1 MNTAKALQS
10 YQNVGLE
17 TEVHGADPH
26 RLILL
31 LYQGALLAIASAKN
45 QMMRKEYIAK
55 GKSISHAVTIIEEGL
70 RGSLNIEAGGKI
82 AENLAGL
89 YSYMTQRLLDANLQ
103 NDSAALDEVSRLLL
117 DLRSAWENIRP
128 APSPEARPETGKA
141 QSPAA
146 PAQQQP
152 AQQPNGIR
160 QNALVYGRM

>member
-10 YQNVGLE
+10 YNNVKLE

-45 QMMRKEYIAK
+45 QILRNEFAAK

-70 RGSLNIEAGGKI
+70 KASLNLEAGGEL
-82 AENLAGL
+82 ASNLASL
-89 YSYMTQRLLDANLQ
+89 YSYMTQRLLDANVR
-103 NDSAALDEVSRLLL
+103 NDTAMLDEVSRLLI

-128 APSPEARPETGKA
+128 AAHASGPQSSTAA
-141 QSPAA
+141 QSS
-146 PAQQQP
+146 QP
-152 AQQPNGIR
+152 TEGTR